1 MEAKVQFGEPMTKLR
16 KKWLSHIVFAP
27 LQTHAEKKQKKHKN
41 VFKLRLGHN
50 SRAGFSVKGRQGGI
64 DITKL
69 AWTSLSSTAALSK
82 NEPLPK
88 AASA

>member
-1 MEAKVQFGEPMTKLR
+1 MKAEPQFKGRPFGEG
-16 KKWLSHIVFAP
+16 
-27 LQTHAEKKQKKHKN
+27 E
-41 VFKLRLGHN
+41 
-50 SRAGFSVKGRQGGI
+50 AGRI